1 MMSNQMFF
9 MLVICALLVLDAFI
23 ETWKGFK

>member
-1 MMSNQMFF
+1 MSNQMFF